1 MLLKAVLFHKKY
13 LVIPVILFLSFSAF
27 DIVDFEYTSNWE
39 NTSWMDSD
47 GKLQKAPKGKIKFYS
62 FGSIRFYP
70 EKGEEFALYP
80 KNYKW
85 LKLNEGSNTQVLVPL
100 RNSPTG
106 NIIEPYQILAW
117 NDKYILA
124 GYMSRNVV
132 MQHII
137 DKDYKKLESM
147 QGFNQKTIDK
157 KVQPY
162 ISGCDIMSSIKKSGG
177 ILYASPA
184 SSCDGKES
192 MSDLLVRFEKMN
204 Y

>member
-1 MLLKAVLFHKKY
+1 MILFQKKY

-47 GKLQKAPKGKIKFYS
+47 GKLQKAPKGKIKFRS
-62 FGSIRFYP
+62 FGAIWLYP
-70 EKGEEFALYP
+70 EAGKEFVLYP
-80 KNYKW
+80 KHYKW
-85 LKLNEGSNTQVLVPL
+85 LKLNEGSNTQIILPIP
-100 RNSPTG
+100 RNGVGSTL
-106 NIIEPYQILAW
+106 EPYQVLAW

-124 GYMSRNVV
+124 GYMSPNIV

-137 DKDYKKLESM
+137 DNQFKKLENM

-177 ILYASPA
+177 ILYASPD

-192 MSDLLVRFEKMN
+192 MSDLLARFEKMN

>member
-1 MLLKAVLFHKKY
+1 M
-13 LVIPVILFLSFSAF
+13 
-27 DIVDFEYTSNWE
+27 
-39 NTSWMDSD
+39 
-47 GKLQKAPKGKIKFYS
+47 
-62 FGSIRFYP
+62 
-70 EKGEEFALYP
+70 
-80 KNYKW
+80 
-85 LKLNEGSNTQVLVPL
+85 
-100 RNSPTG
+100 SP
-106 NIIEPYQILAW
+106 NI
-117 NDKYILA
+117 
-124 GYMSRNVV
+124 V

-137 DKDYKKLESM
+137 DNQFKKLENM

-177 ILYASPA
+177 ILYASPD